1 MGARHLKPVVDPPT
15 PSEAALL
22 RRQLTR
28 VEEAFYSDRTLARD
42 LKALS
47 VEMRELRALIKAAEV
62 AEDKSLTVVSE
73 AADDP
78 LT

>member
-1 MGARHLKPVVDPPT
+1 MGARHLKPVSDPPT
-15 PSEAALL
+15 PSEAAQLK
-22 RRQLTR
+22 RQLVR
-28 VEEAFYSDRTLARD
+28 VESAFYDENTLPRD

-47 VEMRELRALIKAAEV
+47 VEVRELRALLKAAEA
-62 AEDKSLTVVSE
+62 AEDKSLSVVSE